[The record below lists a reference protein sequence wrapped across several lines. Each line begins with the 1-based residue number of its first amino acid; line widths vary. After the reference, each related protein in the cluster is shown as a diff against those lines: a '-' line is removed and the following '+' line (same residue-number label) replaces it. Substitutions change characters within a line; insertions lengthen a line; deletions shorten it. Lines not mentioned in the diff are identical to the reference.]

1 MKLTI
6 KSNFD
11 PGAGEME
18 LPDSG
23 YTLRDLMQELSLRN
37 WRKMRFIDP
46 QTNDIDDFF
55 MVAVNGQDYR
65 TLPNGIETQLKD
77 GDEIQ
82 VDVMTFVGGS

>member
-23 YTLRDLMQELSLRN
+23 CTLRDLMQELSLRN

-55 MVAVNGQDYR
+55 IVLVTSQDHR
-65 TLPNGIETQLKD
+65 ALPRGIDTQLKD

-82 VDVMTFVGGS
+82 VDVMTFVGG

>member
-1 MKLTI
+1 MKLII

-23 YTLRDLMQELSLRN
+23 CILRDLMQELSLRN

-55 MVAVNGQDYR
+55 IVSVNAQDHR
-65 TLPNGIETQLKD
+65 TLPNGIDTQLKD
-77 GDEIQ
+77 GDEVQ
-82 VDVMTFVGGS
+82 VDVMTFVGG